1 MHLQILLLDEATSA
15 LDSANEAAVT
25 AALAGLTTT
34 HQHTCVVV
42 AHRLSTVQGADVIA
56 VVEAGSVVQ
65 QGKHSQLLA
74 NKQGGSRCHQRNSSS
89 SSSSSNAQ
97 ARSCKPGLCN
107 L

>member
-1 MHLQILLLDEATSA
+1 MIDSFLCAVHAGCMHLQILLLDEATSA

-34 HQHTCVVV
+34 HQRTCVVV

-74 NKQGGSRCHQRNSSS
+74 NKQGGSRCHQ
-89 SSSSSNAQ
+89 
-97 ARSCKPGLCN
+97 
-107 L
+107 